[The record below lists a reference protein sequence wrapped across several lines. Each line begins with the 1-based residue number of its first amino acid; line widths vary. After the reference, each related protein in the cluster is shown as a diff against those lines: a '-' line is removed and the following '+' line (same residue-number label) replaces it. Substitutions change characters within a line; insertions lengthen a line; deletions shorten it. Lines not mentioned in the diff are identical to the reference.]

1 MESVLLFSL
10 MSVCLADSHML
21 GDPWSLSG
29 GLDESAVE
37 HSWSLINQ
45 MKYQHVDNELHG
57 EQPKGEGLKCVG
69 FIHRISQNSLPRTP
83 KQAEKTFNE
92 YSIKCLIKD

>member
-69 FIHRISQNSLPRTP
+69 FIHRISQNN
-83 KQAEKTFNE
+83 QV
-92 YSIKCLIKD
+92 CLGPQSRLKKHLMSTLLSA